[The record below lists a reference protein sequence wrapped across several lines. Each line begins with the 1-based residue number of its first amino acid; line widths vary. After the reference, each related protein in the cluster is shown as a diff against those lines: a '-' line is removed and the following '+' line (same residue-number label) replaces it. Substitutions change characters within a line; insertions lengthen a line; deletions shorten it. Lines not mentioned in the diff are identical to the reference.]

1 MNLKILDLGICD
13 YEKAHILQKEILNK
27 VYEGEDDTLILV
39 EHPKVITMGRN
50 ANDGNMLFSEDYI
63 KSLGYELA
71 YIERGGDATYHGPGQ
86 LVGYPIFNIKKNHGR
101 SIRRFVDTLE
111 EIFIDYLG
119 EYQGLLGRRDDSNSG
134 VFVGNS
140 KITALGLAVK
150 RGITM
155 HGFAFNVNTALED
168 YQVIVPCGLTDKG
181 VTSLEKELGAT
192 QDMAAVKEAIITLF
206 AKHYKFDTIIRDNS
220 IQF

>member
-1 MNLKILDLGICD
+1 MNLKVLDLGVCD
-13 YEKAHILQKEILNK
+13 YETAHALQKEILNK

-50 ANDGNMLFSEDYI
+50 ANEGNMLFSEDYI
-63 KSLGYELA
+63 KSIGYDLA

-101 SIRRFVDTLE
+101 SIRRFVETLE
-111 EIFIDYLG
+111 EIFIDYLATHQNI
-119 EYQGLLGRRDDSNSG
+119 EGRRDDCNSG
-134 VFVGNS
+134 VFVGDS

-155 HGFAFNVNTALED
+155 HGFAFNVNTHLDD

-181 VTSLEKELGAT
+181 VTSLEKELGDSA
-192 QDMAAVKEAIITLF
+192 DMAAVKGAITELF
-206 AKHYKFDTIIRDNS
+206 VKHYNFDTVTIVKK
-220 IQF
+220 

>member
-1 MNLKILDLGICD
+1 MHLKVMDIGLCD
-13 YEKAHILQKEILNK
+13 YEEAHQLQKDILAQ

-50 ANDGNMLFSEDYI
+50 ANDSNMLFSEEYI
-63 KSLGYELA
+63 SSLGYKVA

-101 SIRRFVDTLE
+101 SIRRFVETLE
-111 EIFIDYLG
+111 DIFIDYL
-119 EYQGLLGRRDDSNSG
+119 EREHQLIGRRDDCNSG
-134 VFVGNS
+134 VFIGDS

-155 HGFAFNVNTALED
+155 HGFAFNVNTDIKD

-181 VTSLEKELGAT
+181 VTSLEKELGVT
-192 QDMAAVKEAIITLF
+192 QDMDTVKQVISTLF
-206 AKHYKFDTIIRDNS
+206 AKHYSYETVTKIKR
-220 IQF
+220 

>member
-1 MNLKILDLGICD
+1 MHLKVLDIGLCNYEEAYQLQKDILD
-13 YEKAHILQKEILNK
+13 K
-27 VYEGEDDTLILV
+27 VYDGEDDTLILV

-50 ANDGNMLFSEDYI
+50 ANDSNMLFSEDYI

-101 SIRRFVDTLE
+101 SIRRFVERLE
-111 EIFIDYLG
+111 DIFIDYLDT
-119 EYQGLLGRRDDSNSG
+119 EKQLLGRRDDSNSG
-134 VFVGNS
+134 VFIGNS

-155 HGFAFNVNTALED
+155 HGFAFNVNTTLED

-181 VTSLEKELGAT
+181 ITSLEKELGSK
-192 QDMAAVKEAIITLF
+192 QDMENVKDAIANLF
-206 AKHYKFDTIIRDNS
+206 AKHYNYETVTKVKK
-220 IQF
+220 

>member
-1 MNLKILDLGICD
+1 MHLKILDIGLCN
-13 YEKAHILQKEILNK
+13 YEEAYQLQKEILDK
-27 VYEGEDDTLILV
+27 VYDGEDDTLILV

-63 KSLGYELA
+63 KSLGYKVA

-101 SIRRFVDTLE
+101 SIRRFVERLE
-111 EIFIDYLG
+111 DIFIDYLDT
-119 EYQGLLGRRDDSNSG
+119 EKQLLGRRDDSNSG
-134 VFVGNS
+134 VFIGDS

-155 HGFAFNVNTALED
+155 HGFAFNVNTTLED

-181 VTSLEKELGAT
+181 ITSLEKELGSK
-192 QDMAAVKEAIITLF
+192 QDMGNVKDAIVNLF
-206 AKHYKFDTIIRDNS
+206 AKHYNYETVTKVKK
-220 IQF
+220 

>member
-1 MNLKILDLGICD
+1 MHLKVLDIGLCDYDKAHQLQKDILD
-13 YEKAHILQKEILNK
+13 K

-101 SIRRFVDTLE
+101 SIRRFVETLE
-111 EIFIDYLG
+111 EIFIDYLAS
-119 EYQGLLGRRDDSNSG
+119 EKGLTGRRDDSNSG

-150 RGITM
+150 KGITM
-155 HGFAFNVNTALED
+155 HGFAFNVNTQLDD

-181 VTSLEKELGAT
+181 VTSLENELGSI
-192 QDMAAVKEAIITLF
+192 QDMDSVKDAIAKLF
-206 AKHYKFDTIIRDNS
+206 VKHYNYETVTKVKK
-220 IQF
+220 